1 MQSIRG
7 TDIMILFEATE
18 QRAPHVVYLSNSRT
32 INVIY
37 LHKFLTYGTTFQR
50 KNVIIPN
57 IYAYHH

>member
-1 MQSIRG
+1 MRLIRG
-7 TDIMILFEATE
+7 TGIMILFEATV
-18 QRAPHVVYLSNSRT
+18 RVPHVVYLNNSRT

-37 LHKFLTYGTTFQR
+37 LHKFLTYGTAFQR